1 MPATPQDRK
10 PKATAVKPAPGYQF
24 EVDGKSFTLP
34 PITEKNAASVPGG
47 VTMDLMLDPDDG
59 QAQMS
64 LAFHLLKAVEPT
76 PAALAALRSL
86 PTEEMMEHVGNWMG
100 ESSGSSD

>member
-1 MPATPQDRK
+1 MPTQPQDRK
-10 PKATAVKPAPGYQF
+10 PKAVATKTPAYEF

-34 PITEKNAASVPGG
+34 AIDEKTADAVPGG
-47 VTMDLMLDPDDG
+47 VTMDLMLDPNDR
-59 QAQMS
+59 QAQMT
-64 LAFHLLKAVEPT
+64 LAFHLLKAVQPT

-86 PTEEMMEHVGNWMG
+86 PTEEMMGHVGNWMG